1 MRKGRG
7 HDDRTEKQ
15 SKRSQERGGNKVVVM
30 AVTMTTATTITTM
43 EPQSDL
49 GCGGGEWQASAT
61 TVVVAMRMRG
71 CFGNITR
78 HPL

>member
-1 MRKGRG
+1 
-7 HDDRTEKQ
+7 
-15 SKRSQERGGNKVVVM
+15 M

-43 EPQSDL
+43 KPQSDL